1 MLHGFQISSVSFRF
15 TFPLFQFLTISTL
28 LAVLPFISLRSAPFP
43 DSNLLVAASGFD
55 FVWTFFVMASD
66 GTRFCGPDG

>member
-1 MLHGFQISSVSFRF
+1 M
-15 TFPLFQFLTISTL
+15 STL
-28 LAVLPFISLRSAPFP
+28 LVILPFISLRSAPFP

-66 GTRFCGPDG
+66 GPRFCGPDG